1 MESISINNYQSH
13 NFTTKL
19 RMKEYKKEKLQVKVF
34 ENRLTMGKKAAS
46 EAVDYLIE
54 QLKVKEELNIVF
66 AAAPSQNEFLAALV
80 TSVGVDWERVNAF
93 HMDEYIGLKADA
105 VQGFGNFLKSAIFS
119 KLPFKSVNYIQ
130 NNNPDPTIKCSEY
143 VQLLTQHPIDVVFM
157 GIGENAHIAF
167 NDPHVALFNDTEMV
181 KIVELDK
188 ACRLQQVND
197 NCFEYLWE
205 VPTHAITL
213 TIPTLM
219 SANRIFCMVPGKLKA
234 KAVKATIYGEVDESC
249 PASIL
254 RTHNNATLYC
264 DNDSA
269 IFIDN

>member
-1 MESISINNYQSH
+1 
-13 NFTTKL
+13 
-19 RMKEYKKEKLQVKVF
+19 MKEYIKEKLQVKVF
-34 ENRLTMGKKAAS
+34 ENRLTMGQQAAS
-46 EAVDYLIE
+46 DAVDYLIE
-54 QLKVKEELNIVF
+54 QLNMKKELNVVF

-119 KLPFKSVNYIQ
+119 KLPFNSVNYIQ
-130 NNNPDPTIKCSEY
+130 SKKNDPAIQCFEY
-143 VQLLTQHPIDVVFM
+143 TQLLTQHPIDAVFM
-157 GIGENAHIAF
+157 GIGENGHIAF

-219 SANRIFCMVPGKLKA
+219 SANRIFCMVPGTLKA
-234 KAVKATIYGEVDESC
+234 NAVKATVHDDIDESC

-254 RTHNNATLYC
+254 RLHENATLFC
-264 DNDSA
+264 DKDSGKY
-269 IFIDN
+269 IN

>member
-1 MESISINNYQSH
+1 
-13 NFTTKL
+13 
-19 RMKEYKKEKLQVKVF
+19 MKEYKKEKLQVKVF

-54 QLKVKEELNIVF
+54 QLNFKEELNIVF

-80 TSVGVDWERVNAF
+80 SSTGVDWERVNAF
-93 HMDEYIGLKADA
+93 HMDEYIGLSSNSI
-105 VQGFGNFLKSAIFS
+105 QSFGYFLKTAIFS

-130 NNNPDPTIKCSEY
+130 SKKNDPAIQCFEY
-143 VQLLTQHPIDVVFM
+143 TQLLTQHPIDAVFM
-157 GIGENAHIAF
+157 GIGENGHIAF

-197 NCFEYLWE
+197 DCFEYLWE

-234 KAVKATIYGEVDESC
+234 KAVKATIYGDVDESC

-254 RTHNNATLYC
+254 RTHKNATLYC